1 MPIVD
6 DSVVEA
12 VETLSVNLLPIME
25 SVIVPSDRAQ
35 ATIEIMDND
44 RMYQYRQIH
53 QRLLLL
59 DA

>member
-53 QRLLLL
+53 QHLLLL